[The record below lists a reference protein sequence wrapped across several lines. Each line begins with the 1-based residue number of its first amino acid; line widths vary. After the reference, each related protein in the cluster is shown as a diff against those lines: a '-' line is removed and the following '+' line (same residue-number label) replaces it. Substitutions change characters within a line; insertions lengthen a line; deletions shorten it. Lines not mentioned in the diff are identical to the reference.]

1 MLLTGAPASAA
12 ANRSVQGRAVR
23 AAMICGSMRNAGLF
37 LILTAIATLVA
48 VVGRV
53 SADADHE
60 TLAASLAAIAESREL
75 YGLGGAGR
83 FLSGVT
89 LMVAGWF
96 LFGVPRDAGRGRS
109 ALVPLLLA
117 VSGTLTACSGA
128 LAVGL
133 ANMPAEWMDVAGRER
148 VVLSHQEATMWLRW
162 FTGAA
167 GFAVAGFALIVIARR
182 QRSAGGSL
190 ERVAPASALLGLAIQ
205 FVWLDAATVVHIVTG
220 TLFVVWLTVGGG
232 TLLRGRTWIPG

>member
-1 MLLTGAPASAA
+1 MHNVGLSLVLTAA
-12 ANRSVQGRAVR
+12 AT
-23 AAMICGSMRNAGLF
+23 I
-37 LILTAIATLVA
+37 VA
-48 VVGRV
+48 VIGRV

-60 TLAASLAAIAESREL
+60 TLAASLGAIGENRGL

-96 LFGVPRDAGRGRS
+96 LFRVLRDAGRVYS
-109 ALVPLLLA
+109 AVVPLLFA
-117 VSGTLTACSGA
+117 VSGALTACSGA

-133 ANMPAEWMDVAGRER
+133 ANMPAEWLDVAGLER
-148 VVLSHQEATMWLRW
+148 VVFSHQEATIWLRW

-167 GFAVAGFALIVIARR
+167 GFAVAGFALIVIGWR
-182 QRSAGGSL
+182 QRVAGGTL
-190 ERVAPASALLGLAIQ
+190 GRIAPASALLGVAIQ

-220 TLFVVWLTVGGG
+220 TLFLAWLTVGGG
-232 TLLRGRTWIPG
+232 MLLKGRAWIPG

>member
-1 MLLTGAPASAA
+1 M
-12 ANRSVQGRAVR
+12 RSVGR
-23 AAMICGSMRNAGLF
+23 S
-37 LILTAIATLVA
+37 LILTAVATIVA

-60 TLAASLAAIAESREL
+60 TLAASLGAIAGHRGL

-83 FLSGVT
+83 LVSGLT
-89 LMVAGWF
+89 FIAAGWF
-96 LFGVPRDAGRGRS
+96 LFGSRSGVGRGRS
-109 ALVPLLLA
+109 AVVPLLFA
-117 VSGTLTACSGA
+117 VSGLLTACSGA

-133 ANMPAEWMDVAGRER
+133 ANMPAECMDVAGLER
-148 VVLSHQEATMWLRW
+148 VALSHQEATMWLRW

-167 GFAVAGFALIVIARR
+167 GFALAGVALIVIGWR
-182 QRSAGGSL
+182 QRRAGGAL
-190 ERVAPASALLGLAIQ
+190 ERIAPASALLGAAIQ

-232 TLLRGRTWIPG
+232 MLLKGRAWIPG